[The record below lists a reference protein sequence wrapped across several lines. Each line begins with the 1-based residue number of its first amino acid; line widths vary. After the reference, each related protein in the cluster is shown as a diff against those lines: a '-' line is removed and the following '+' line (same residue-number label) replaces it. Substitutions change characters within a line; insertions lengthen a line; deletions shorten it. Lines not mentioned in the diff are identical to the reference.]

1 MSVSRAVGLMMEARQ
16 SHASR
21 SDNSSTHDRRV
32 VVIGA
37 GVSGC
42 SAALALASRGVPVL
56 LLNSGLDSVGLPG
69 YGPVVTAGVTSPAE
83 ADDLLGPSDPQGA
96 LEALREAAPALGDVW
111 LMNAWTWNK
120 VVRDVA
126 GSELPRAVVIDRR
139 SVSLGT
145 KWRVENERLIEM
157 RQGLA
162 VSVEAQGE
170 TGIVVRTVFGE
181 ELYGRAA
188 LVTVGLALGGRI
200 RVGAQEMAGGRYG
213 EVAADALLGDLRS
226 QGCRFD
232 LAEKAV
238 GARVQSAKSA
248 PARRSGSPVPTE
260 GGSAGLAAPRASL
273 VEVGLIPVAATKAG
287 ARYMEAEQQAL
298 CRPPS
303 PYEEAEKRPRV
314 AYAVRMSPG
323 LNADPADSAGP
334 EWLLSIDGPLA
345 VVPDGIVTGEW
356 YLAPGLLEETAD
368 EPVVDHL
375 RMGTVTRPAHA
386 VRGFVASEG
395 EGKMLPG
402 VWVAGQ
408 ASGASGY
415 VGSLSSGRR
424 VGVAIAEELF
434 RDEIQS

>member
-1 MSVSRAVGLMMEARQ
+1 MPRAVGLMMEARK
-16 SHASR
+16 SHSLR
-21 SDNSSTHDRRV
+21 PGISSTCDRRV

-69 YGPVVTAGVTSPAE
+69 YGPVVTTGATSPVE
-83 ADDLLGPSDPQGA
+83 TDDPLGRTASHDVLQV
-96 LEALREAAPALGDVW
+96 LREAAPALGDVW
-111 LMNAWTWNK
+111 LTNAWTWNK
-120 VVRDVA
+120 VVGGAA
-126 GSELPRAVVIDRR
+126 GPEISNAVIIDRR

-162 VSVEAQGE
+162 VSVEARGD

-181 ELYGRAA
+181 ELCGRVA

-200 RVGAQEMAGGRYG
+200 RVGEQEMAGGRYG
-213 EVAADALLGDLRS
+213 EVAADALLSDLLS

-232 LAEKAV
+232 PVEKAV
-238 GARVQSAKSA
+238 GARVQSVQPA
-248 PARRSGSPVPTE
+248 PTRRGGHSVPIE
-260 GGSAGLAAPRASL
+260 GGSARVGEPRASL
-273 VEVGLIPVAATKAG
+273 VEVGLTPVAETEAG
-287 ARYMEAEQQAL
+287 VRHTEAEREAL

-303 PYEEAEKRPRV
+303 PYEAAEKRLRV
-314 AYAVRMSPG
+314 AYVVRKSPG
-323 LNADPADSAGP
+323 SHAEAEGSAGP
-334 EWLLSIDGPLA
+334 GRRSSMDGSLA

-356 YLAPGLLEETAD
+356 YVAPGFLEEQLAE
-368 EPVVDHL
+368 EPFVGQL
-375 RMGTVTRPAHA
+375 RMGAVTRPEHA

-415 VGSLSSGRR
+415 VGSLSSGRQI
-424 VGVAIAEELF
+424 GVAIAEELLQ
-434 RDEIQS
+434 DETQS

>member
-1 MSVSRAVGLMMEARQ
+1 MSRAMGLMMNARR
-16 SHASR
+16 SR
-21 SDNSSTHDRRV
+21 APLPDISSTRDQRV

-42 SAALALASRGVPVL
+42 SAALALASSGVPVL

-69 YGPVVTAGVTSPAE
+69 YGPVVTAGATSPAE
-83 ADDLLGPSDPQGA
+83 ADDPVDPSDPKDV

-111 LMNAWTWNK
+111 LTNAWTWN
-120 VVRDVA
+120 
-126 GSELPRAVVIDRR
+126 AVVGDAAGPEVPKAVIIDRR

-145 KWRVENERLIEM
+145 KWRVENERLIEI

-181 ELYGRAA
+181 ELCGRVA

-213 EVAADALLGDLRS
+213 EVAADALLDDLSS

-238 GARVQSAKSA
+238 GARVQSVQ
-248 PARRSGSPVPTE
+248 PARTRRGGSARPPE
-260 GGSAGLAAPRASL
+260 GGSARVAAPRASL
-273 VEVGLIPVAATKAG
+273 VEVGLTPLAATEEVGVHDMKAEG
-287 ARYMEAEQQAL
+287 EAL

-303 PYEEAEKRPRV
+303 PYEGAEKRAPRV
-314 AYAVRMSPG
+314 AYAVRMGSAPC
-323 LNADPADSAGP
+323 ADPADSAGP
-334 EWLLSIDGPLA
+334 EKRSSVAGPLA
-345 VVPDGIVTGEW
+345 VIPDGIVTGEW
-356 YLAPGLLEETAD
+356 YVAPGFVEGAAQ
-368 EPVVDHL
+368 EPVVDQL
-375 RMGTVTRPAHA
+375 RMGAVTRPAHVA
-386 VRGFVASEG
+386 RGFVASGG
-395 EGKMLPG
+395 EGKILPG

-424 VGVAIAEELF
+424 IGVAIAEELL